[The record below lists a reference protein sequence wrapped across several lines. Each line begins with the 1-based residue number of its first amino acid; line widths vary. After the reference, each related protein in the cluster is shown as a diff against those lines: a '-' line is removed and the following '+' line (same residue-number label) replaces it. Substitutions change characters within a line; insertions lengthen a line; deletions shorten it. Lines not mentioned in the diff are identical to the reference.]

1 MVVSDKVCEV
11 FMKSSTLRR
20 SNLSKERMVILEE
33 LSRNRKQPYDA
44 SPGVYVRQN
53 ANKDKELDVLW
64 QNFKVSQKED
74 KSPGIYLATGFIA
87 GAVAMLIMTTLLS
100 FSVHGGYSSDVA
112 PSHKVKKEK
121 ARLTFIPADKT
132 AAVEGS
138 ATVKGS
144 EAYTVK
150 PGDTLAGIII
160 RFYGSYDVSKIS
172 KIQEANGMKNPND
185 LQIGQTLT
193 IPMD

>member
-1 MVVSDKVCEV
+1 MLVSDKVCEV

-33 LSRNRKQPYDA
+33 LSRNKKQPYDA

-53 ANKDKELDVLW
+53 TNKDKELDVLW
-64 QNFKVSQKED
+64 QNFKISQKED

-87 GAVAMLIMTTLLS
+87 GAVIMLVITTLLS
-100 FSVHGGYSSDVA
+100 FSMRGGDSTSVA
-112 PSHKVKKEK
+112 PSHKAKEK
-121 ARLTFIPADKT
+121 AKLTFIPADKT
-132 AAVEGS
+132 AAIEES
-138 ATVKGS
+138 ATPKGT

-150 PGDTLAGIII
+150 SGDTLAGIII

-172 KIQEANGMKNPND
+172 KIQEANHMKNPND

-193 IPMD
+193 IPME